1 MLKLLIVNLFKLIK
15 FLFRLVFWW
24 DKKPQRQSFTPTSVG
39 APAPITDEEIEA
51 VANTIGDFSSEFLK
65 KEEAVF
71 EDQKISTER
80 QALSWETSV
89 KDLTKKGKSAP
100 SGGVEQKQYAR
111 RVTNLNTR
119 IKLAEK
125 DLTNIEGRLNFVILL
140 LRFKEELRELNAP
153 LLKAI
158 NSYRPEVVFSFL
170 RQQGADINVRNV
182 NINEYGEQL
191 HSYADSGY
199 TPTTNTEEQKLIDEW
214 NKR

>member
-1 MLKLLIVNLFKLIK
+1 MLKLIIVNLFKLIK

-24 DKKPQRQSFTPTSVG
+24 DKKPRRQSFTPTTVG
-39 APAPITDEEIEA
+39 GPAAITDEEIEA

-71 EDQKISTER
+71 EDQRISTER
-80 QALSWETSV
+80 QERSWDTSV
-89 KDLTKKGKSAP
+89 KDLTKKGKGAP
-100 SGGVEQKQYAR
+100 AGGVEQRQYAR
-111 RVTNLNTR
+111 RVTSLNTQ

-125 DLTNIEGRLNFVILL
+125 DLTNIQGRLNFVILL
-140 LRFKEELRELNAP
+140 LRFQEELRELNAP

-158 NSYRPEVVFSFL
+158 NSHRPEVALSFL

-182 NINEYGEQL
+182 NINEFGEQL
-191 HSYADSGY
+191 HSYADSVY
-199 TPTTNTEEQKLIDEW
+199 TPTTNTEDQKLMDEW